1 MVDESNNDPL
11 KLLREHN
18 DRLTVLLSDEGRREL
33 DRLVLLETLLMARL
47 SNATSHLR
55 SGSFGKLAER
65 SSIPPDEFAG
75 LLTTEAENE
84 IKQADEDEEDGFF
97 GKVWDKCKSVA
108 NDKAK
113 GWAKGWVGGGNGE
126 DGDE

>member
-1 MVDESNNDPL
+1 MADEDDNDPL

-47 SNATSHLR
+47 SNATNHLR
-55 SGSFGKLAER
+55 KGNFGNLAER
-65 SSIPPDEFAG
+65 SSIPSGEIAG
-75 LLTTEAENE
+75 LLTTEAGNE
-84 IKQADEDEEDGFF
+84 VTQADEEDGFF

-113 GWAKGWVGGGNGE
+113 GLTKGWFGGGNGE
-126 DGDE
+126 DGD